1 MGNVTK
7 QASTRFSI
15 VKRSKGQS
23 AVEKAS
29 YISRSVLVSEF
40 DGQTYRPKYHEDLV
54 HSEITLPPNAP
65 KEYADRAA
73 LWNAVELSE
82 KGQKSQLARMLKAS
96 LPNEWSYELAEEVVR
111 DYVQRNFVD
120 KGMCADWA
128 IHDSENDKGQRNL
141 HIHVLL
147 TMRPLTENGEWG
159 AKQKK
164 IYDLDENGEK
174 IPVIDKKTGQQ
185 KVDKRNR
192 KQWKCHTADSTD
204 WNSKENAKMWR
215 KDLADTIN
223 ATNEQ
228 LGIAL
233 HWEHRSF
240 KEQGIDREPTIHIG
254 AVANALE
261 RKGIQTERGNINRE
275 IIKNN
280 MLLEQAKEML
290 MLAKQ
295 ELHSAQYAAYKGTQ
309 IKNTAVSREKCQQVG
324 IEVMEMIARVRERKG
339 RLDLPIVS
347 GKHLRKISD
356 RNRKSNAAALDS
368 QSADNAE
375 KFITTRKIDSFESLA
390 KFTADKEQR
399 YQQLETVHLS
409 KGQKLNRL
417 KELSKMYA
425 LYAPIQ
431 ATYKESQSLKGL
443 AKMRYDKEHKDSLSK
458 YPELKERMQSL
469 LQNGEKITPKQWKAE
484 IQSLQSEYDSI
495 GREQTKTATELA
507 YAEVISYNKKNLER
521 GLQNENRQHNRQQ
534 NRTKRREEEI

>member
-1 MGNVTK
+1 M
-7 QASTRFSI
+7 
-15 VKRSKGQS
+15 
-23 AVEKAS
+23 
-29 YISRSVLVSEF
+29 SEY

-54 HSEITLPPNAP
+54 HSEISLPPNAP
-65 KEYADRAA
+65 KEYADRAT

-141 HIHVLL
+141 HIHVML
-147 TMRPLTENGEWG
+147 TLRPLTENGEWG

-164 IYDLDENGEK
+164 VYDENGER

-280 MLLEQAKEML
+280 LLLEQAKEML
-290 MLAKQ
+290 MLAKR
-295 ELHSAQYAAYKGTQ
+295 ELHSAQYAK
-309 IKNTAVSREKCQQVG
+309 IKSTAVSREKCKQVG
-324 IEVMEMIARVRERKG
+324 IEVMEMIAKVRERKG

-347 GKHLRKISD
+347 GKHLRRISD
-356 RNRKSNAAALDS
+356 RTAL

-390 KFTADKEQR
+390 KFTEDREQK
-399 YQQLETVHLS
+399 YQQLETAHLS
-409 KGQKLNRL
+409 KGQKLKRL

-431 ATYKESQSLKGL
+431 TTYKESQSLRGL
-443 AKMRYDKEHKDSLSK
+443 AKMRYDKEHKDSLTK

-484 IQSLQSEYDSI
+484 IQSLQSEYDNI

-507 YAEVISYNKKNLER
+507 YAEVIGYNKKNLER
-521 GLQNENRQHNRQQ
+521 ELQNEGRQQNRQQ
-534 NRTKRREEEI
+534 SRTKRREEEI